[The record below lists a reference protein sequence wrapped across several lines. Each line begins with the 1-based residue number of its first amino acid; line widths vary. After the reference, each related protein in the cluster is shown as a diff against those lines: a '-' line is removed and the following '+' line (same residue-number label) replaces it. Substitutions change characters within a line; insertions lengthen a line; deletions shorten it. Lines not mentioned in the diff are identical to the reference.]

1 MRHAFVLIV
10 AASLSTALKTG
21 HGALH
26 APARLAKPIVM
37 QVAHTDDPEAKQAW
51 LARPR
56 YQPWDAA
63 SFAEMDGRIVPVAAS
78 AEMDGRIVPVAASAE
93 IDDRVVPTDAATSAL
108 RRAAEAS
115 AWLDEHGR
123 DDEPGATDAD
133 AQPAAS
139 AKELLRRIK
148 DAGLAGVISFALVQT
163 AFWGASVPVCVVAYA
178 LFTGHVPDLSD
189 QEEMAQFG
197 AEAFAWVNVA
207 RFAAPLRVGAALSAV
222 PWVQAN
228 IVDRVS
234 RARQGTR

>member
-78 AEMDGRIVPVAASAE
+78 AEVDG
-93 IDDRVVPTDAATSAL
+93 RVVPTDAATSAL

-123 DDEPGATDAD
+123 EDEPGATDAD

-139 AKELLRRIK
+139 AKELLRKIK

-189 QEEMAQFG
+189 QEEMAHFG